1 MAEARRRR
9 GSAQSDEERENKRG
23 GVQQGMKILCRC
35 HRQMGRR
42 GLAGKV
48 QRQGPESLGM
58 VDVVDPLQTNAKL
71 PPQPQAWCVASN
83 VTCCVE
89 IFTLTY

>member
-1 MAEARRRR
+1 MAEAGRRR
-9 GSAQSDEERENKRG
+9 GSAQDEERENKRG
-23 GVQQGMKILCRC
+23 GVQQGMMILCRR

-58 VDVVDPLQTNAKL
+58 VDVVDPLQTNTNL
-71 PPQPQAWCVASN
+71 PPQFRASHP
-83 VTCCVE
+83 TSRAASK
-89 IFTLTY
+89 YSH